1 MNNNP
6 VTSGDIEEKKGRKR
20 EAGKDFEGIVK
31 PRPKRKKMV
40 KKISSEVEEVE
51 EELKPGEEKVTHK
64 QKARLSVKDNDGWEE
79 RGSDT
84 AITSLSGISPYTSCS
99 WAGTWTLT

>member
-20 EAGKDFEGIVK
+20 EVGKDFGGIVI
-31 PRPKRKKMV
+31 PRPKKKKIV

-51 EELKPGEEKVTHK
+51 EELKPRLLKSRNPGCPCRMMMGGRREGQTLQSPHS
-64 QKARLSVKDNDGWEE
+64 ARSHLAPPVPGL
-79 RGSDT
+79 GP
-84 AITSLSGISPYTSCS
+84 GP
-99 WAGTWTLT
+99 